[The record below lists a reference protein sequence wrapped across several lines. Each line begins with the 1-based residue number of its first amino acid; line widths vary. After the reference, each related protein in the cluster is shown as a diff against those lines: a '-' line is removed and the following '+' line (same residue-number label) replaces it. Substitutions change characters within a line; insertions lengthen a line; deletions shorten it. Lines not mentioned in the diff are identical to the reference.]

1 MQPRRRRSIAWAFAR
16 PTWPDPKP
24 RVPGAKVVGPAVTL
38 QFMPQREDVASGKAQ
53 EHVEKKSALW
63 GVFDTVEAGD
73 VLVVQAFGDPYT
85 GTMGDMLTTYFMGR
99 GGIGI
104 VVDGSVRDW
113 PKIRQMDLPLWT
125 KGFTPNYA
133 SQTNLFPWAI
143 NVPIACSM
151 VLVIP
156 GDIIIADDDGAVVV
170 PAKLAE
176 FVLEQ
181 TIHHEEWEVFSR
193 MRLREGGSI
202 QKYYPLSD
210 EGWEEYEAWKKD
222 TRNRIMKI
230 TSIKTAAT
238 AGHGMHLWVK
248 IDDRRRRHRALGE
261 CVHGGKQ
268 AIAIIGYLEEK
279 LIGRDPFA
287 IDAIFEDM
295 RRSHV
300 FDGGNAGALITAL
313 TGIEIAL
320 WDLKGKALET
330 PIYELLGGKFRD
342 KIRVYADCQVE
353 PGMNFDEIR
362 PGGRRCGGDGLYR
375 AEDRRG
381 HPRLRPHRQRSRR
394 LSARTSST
402 TPPSS
407 GSTSAWSSWSTW

>member
-1 MQPRRRRSIAWAFAR
+1 MPRPSEWYDIDLPKPDNIELPIDGGAVQR
-16 PTWPDPKP
+16 PDPELIERLYEVSSATAAATLHRMGIRQTYMANPKP

-113 PKIRQMDLPLWT
+113 PKIRQMDLPIWT

-222 TRNRIMKI
+222 
-230 TSIKTAAT
+230 
-238 AGHGMHLWVK
+238 
-248 IDDRRRRHRALGE
+248 
-261 CVHGGKQ
+261 Q
-268 AIAIIGYLEEK
+268 
-279 LIGRDPFA
+279 
-287 IDAIFEDM
+287 
-295 RRSHV
+295 
-300 FDGGNAGALITAL
+300 
-313 TGIEIAL
+313 GIE
-320 WDLKGKALET
+320 
-330 PIYELLGGKFRD
+330 
-342 KIRVYADCQVE
+342 
-353 PGMNFDEIR
+353 
-362 PGGRRCGGDGLYR
+362 
-375 AEDRRG
+375 
-381 HPRLRPHRQRSRR
+381 S
-394 LSARTSST
+394 
-402 TPPSS
+402 
-407 GSTSAWSSWSTW
+407 